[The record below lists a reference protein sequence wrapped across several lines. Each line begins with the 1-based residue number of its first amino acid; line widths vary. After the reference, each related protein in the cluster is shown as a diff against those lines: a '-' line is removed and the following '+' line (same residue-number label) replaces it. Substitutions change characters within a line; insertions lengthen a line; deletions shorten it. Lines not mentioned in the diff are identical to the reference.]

1 MTSSRIQVFAAA
13 IGVFAILL
21 FTGNSR
27 AQDNPNRPPWAQ
39 PSRKNPP
46 PPVPSPADTPTTL
59 TRQPSDPA
67 QDKISPRTQGPKP
80 GTISVRVNL
89 VSVLASVVDDHNRP
103 VPDLPKEAFELYEEG
118 VPQKIEIFESE
129 TQQPLDLALMID
141 SSLSAHKEILFER
154 EAAAHFIRQVLR
166 PSDRLAVYSFDETV
180 RRIASFSGDIPALQ
194 DSLKKIA
201 DGAGTSIY
209 DALITGSRDLDER
222 REEHRRVIIMI
233 TDGGETTSRADFD
246 AARAAAL
253 RSGILLYTI
262 IIRPVKNENGRNTAG
277 EHALETITDSTGGA
291 MFFPDNAEE
300 LDKIFDRID
309 KELRTQYR
317 LAYYP
322 SPRGPANSYRS
333 IEVKVL
339 KDGYQPRHRK
349 KYLTGPE

>member
-1 MTSSRIQVFAAA
+1 MIRSRLLAAA
-13 IGVFAILL
+13 FSLAGTLL
-21 FTGNSR
+21 SAGSSA

-39 PSRKNPP
+39 PAHKKSPP
-46 PPVPSPADTPTTL
+46 PAPASTDAPVPIDPQPPA
-59 TRQPSDPA
+59 PA
-67 QDKISPRTQGPKP
+67 QDRTRAQTPGSRA

-89 VSVLASVVDDHNRP
+89 VNVLVSVVDEHNRP
-103 VPDLPKEAFELYEEG
+103 APDLPKEAFELYEEG
-118 VPQKIEIFESE
+118 VQQKIEIFEPE

-141 SSLSAHKEILFER
+141 SSLSAHKEIVFER
-154 EAAAHFIRQVLR
+154 EAAGHFIRQILR
-166 PSDRLAVYSFDETV
+166 PSDRLAIYSFDENV
-180 RRIASFSGDIPALQ
+180 KRIANFSGDVMGLQ
-194 DSLKKIA
+194 EALKKIA

-209 DALITGSRDLDER
+209 DALVMGSRDLEER
-222 REEHRRVIIMI
+222 HEDRRRVVIMV

-253 RSGILLYTI
+253 RAGIVLYTI
-262 IIRPVKNENGRNTAG
+262 VIRPVKNENGRNTAG

-291 MFFPDNAEE
+291 MFFPDEPQD

-322 SPRGPANSYRS
+322 APRGPANSYRT

-339 KDGYQPRHRK
+339 KPGHQPRHRK
-349 KYLTGPE
+349 KYFTGAE